1 MEKKLAGLLS
11 IGMLYRAQDPD
22 LLSEQCEK
30 ILFTVYIV
38 KNSEKQFNDHQGL
51 DKGCLV
57 PLSFTPTTTTDYSGN
72 SSGSTFSIYLSSSS
86 TLSPPGANYNLLP
99 ELLG

>member
-1 MEKKLAGLLS
+1 MGKKLAGLLS

-30 ILFTVYIV
+30 ILFTVHIV
-38 KNSEKQFNDHQGL
+38 KNSEKQCNDHQGL

-57 PLSFTPTTTTDYSGN
+57 PLSLTPTTDSSGN
-72 SSGSTFSIYLSSSS
+72 SSGSTFSIYLSNSP
-86 TLSPPGANYNLLP
+86 TLSPPGTNYNLLP
-99 ELLG
+99 ELLR